1 MKTIGIAEVLRVPSD
16 SSCSAKEETHHYYL
30 KNSAEP
36 PLYGEV
42 SKTCKKKPARWP
54 TSTFGAR
61 WPTHTQT
68 RHEGRQHI
76 NGTKADTPGAFTFSP
91 ARDGDDG
98 VDERRCAGTTEWTN
112 VVDERRERSSDRG
125 PSPPPP
131 FSFFF
136 LLLLLPPS
144 SLLLLLLPPPPPF
157 SFFLLPSPSPPF
169 SFFLLPSPSPPTSLL
184 LLPFSFS
191 PPPPLCRDGR
201 ARGRAPWPLVENR
214 ALLPVG
220 NPL

>member
-1 MKTIGIAEVLRVPSD
+1 M
-16 SSCSAKEETHHYYL
+16 
-30 KNSAEP
+30 
-36 PLYGEV
+36 YGEV
-42 SKTCKKKPARWP
+42 SKTYKKKPARWP

-112 VVDERRERSSDRG
+112 VVDEWRERS
-125 PSPPPP
+125 SPPPP

-136 LLLLLPPS
+136 LLLLLLPPS
-144 SLLLLLLPPPPPF
+144 SLLLLLLPPRPPSP
-157 SFFLLPSPSPPF
+157 SSSSLHLLLPSPS
-169 SFFLLPSPSPPTSLL
+169 SFSLL
-184 LLPFSFS
+184 LLLPPPFSSS
-191 PPPPLCRDGR
+191 PSLSPLLLLSTGTAGPGAGRRGRAPPPLCRDGR
-201 ARGRAPWPLVENR
+201 AGGRAPRPGSSSSLQGPGAGPAVEGR
-214 ALLPVG
+214 SGAGASPV
-220 NPL
+220 